1 MILKVN
7 DTKKFNIAMNL
18 SIDYE
23 AEEITIH
30 IKHWDKQNGT
40 ICGYDYIQHRN
51 FPLHSQSLKNWKITI
66 RRKIK

>member
-30 IKHWDKQNGT
+30 IKRWDKQNGT
-40 ICGYDYIQHRN
+40 ICGYDYPASEFSAALAKFKELENHYKEEN
-51 FPLHSQSLKNWKITI
+51 
-66 RRKIK
+66 

>member
-23 AEEITIH
+23 AEEIAIH

-40 ICGYDYIQHRN
+40 ICGYDYPASEFSAALAKFKELENHYKEEN
-51 FPLHSQSLKNWKITI
+51 
-66 RRKIK
+66 